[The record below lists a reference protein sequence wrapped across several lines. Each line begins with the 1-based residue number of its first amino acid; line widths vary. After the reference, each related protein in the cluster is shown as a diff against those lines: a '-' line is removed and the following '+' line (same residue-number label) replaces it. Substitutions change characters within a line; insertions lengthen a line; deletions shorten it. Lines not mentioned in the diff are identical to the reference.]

1 MADGPS
7 LRERMAGA
15 EIARPLHHN
24 TYLPAGSP
32 VTPLGTPDGVQFC
45 YLNDH
50 GHFRVIEAGKHSKL
64 VITSLFATSTD
75 WLRQHFPRAVDRE
88 TGQAKSWQH
97 ELVAEALMAACQA
110 ANPSLNLLDALRGRG
125 VWRGD
130 DDDLVVHLG
139 HVVYAGRGKLE
150 AGRILGRRIYPRR
163 PEMLTPVDQPQLSA
177 AEGGPAAE
185 LMVWLNRWRFERAS
199 GARLLAGWIGAALI
213 CGALAWRPHVWLVAP
228 RGSGKSTLI
237 ALLARL
243 MDGMLLSVEDATE
256 AGLRATLES
265 DALPVALDEQEPSED
280 QNVRLFRIINLIRL
294 ASSGGT
300 AVRGTAEHG
309 AVRQVLR
316 FAAIAASVVRPP
328 LTAQDLTRIT
338 PIALKPLAREASPPD
353 LPASVLRLLGRRL
366 FRRMLDA
373 WPRFEVTRAQ
383 FHRGLRELALDARNA
398 DQFGVLLAS
407 AWVLGHD
414 LPPDTDTLR
423 EWCESAMEVA
433 TPHLEEDRPEWFR
446 CIEFL
451 AGLVVPDAYG
461 KRNVTVAELAEVAT
475 GRPDG
480 RRDDDGMAT
489 ETETANAQ
497 SALARCG
504 LRVEVVGDVEYLAVA
519 NSHPQLARLFERSR
533 WAGRVGT
540 AGAWKGVLEQAP
552 GVRVGGSVRFGP
564 RTSRCV
570 LVPLRL
576 VFGVEEA
583 VP

>member
-1 MADGPS
+1 MAGGTIRNQ
-7 LRERMAGA
+7 LVGA
-15 EIARPLHHN
+15 EIARPLHHS
-24 TYLPAGSP
+24 YLPPGCP
-32 VTPLGTPDGVQFC
+32 VTPLGTPDGVHFC

-75 WLRQHFPRAVDRE
+75 WLRQHFPRFVNGEAR
-88 TGQAKSWQH
+88 SWMH
-97 ELVAEALMAACQA
+97 ESVAEALMAACQA
-110 ANPSLNLLDALRGRG
+110 TNPSLNLLDALRGRG

-130 DDDLVVHLG
+130 DNDLVVHLG

-185 LMVWLNRWRFERAS
+185 LMVWLDRWRFERPA
-199 GARLLAGWIGAALI
+199 GARLLAGWIGAAMI
-213 CGALAWRPHVWLVAP
+213 CGALTWRPHVWLVAP

-280 QNVRLFRIINLIRL
+280 HNVRLFRIINLIRL

-338 PIALKPLAREASPPD
+338 PIALKPLPRDAAPPD
-353 LPASVLRLLGRRL
+353 LPFSVLRLLGRRL

-373 WPRFEVTRAQ
+373 WPRFDDARAQ
-383 FHRGLRELALDARNA
+383 FHRGLRELGLDARNA

-407 AWVLGHD
+407 AWVLCHD
-414 LPPDTDTLR
+414 LPPDTDTLQ

-433 TPHLEEDRPEWFR
+433 APHLEEDRPEWFR

-451 AGLVVPDAYG
+451 AGLVVPDEYG
-461 KRNVTVAELAEVAT
+461 KRSVTVAELAALASR
-475 GRPDG
+475 RPG
-480 RRDDDGMAT
+480 SGNADDGIVT
-489 ETETANAQ
+489 ETEAANAQ

-504 LRVEVVGDVEYLAVA
+504 LRVEVLGDVEYLAVA

-533 WAGRVGT
+533 WAGRAGT

-552 GVRVGGSVRFGP
+552 DARIGRAVRFGP

-570 LVPLRL
+570 LVPLRH
-576 VFGVEEA
+576 VFGVEETT
-583 VP
+583 P